1 MDQYNRRL
9 DKALSGTDVPHH
21 FLLTGMYEFPRG
33 WQISADINLQS
44 GAVFTVYD
52 AANTTN
58 GFPAGTLRPNL
69 MGDPR
74 LSSSARTL
82 QRDFNTAAFVHPA
95 DFTFGNAPRS
105 VLRGRPAHNIDL
117 NVAKIF
123 KWNERVKTEFRGE
136 FFNVFNL
143 TNFDIPGHV
152 LGNPDFGAISSAKQ
166 ARTVQLV
173 LRTIF

>member
-1 MDQYNRRL
+1 M
-9 DKALSGTDVPHH
+9 
-21 FLLTGMYEFPRG
+21 
-33 WQISADINLQS
+33 SADINLQS

-52 AANTTN
+52 SANTTN

-69 MGDPR
+69 VGNPQ
-74 LSSSARTL
+74 LSSRERTP

-95 DFTFGNAPRS
+95 NYQFGNAPRS
-105 VLRGRPAHNIDL
+105 VLRGWPSHNLDL
-117 NVAKIF
+117 NVAKTF
-123 KWNERVKTEFRGE
+123 RLTDRVKTEFRGE

-152 LGNPDFGAISSAKQ
+152 LGNPDFGAINSAKS

-173 LRTIF
+173 LRAIF